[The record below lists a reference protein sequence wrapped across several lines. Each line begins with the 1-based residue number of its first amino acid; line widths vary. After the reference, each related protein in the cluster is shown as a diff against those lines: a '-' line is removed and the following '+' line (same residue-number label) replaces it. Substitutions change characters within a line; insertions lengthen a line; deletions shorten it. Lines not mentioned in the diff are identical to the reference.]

1 MGRGGAMPPNRGRAA
16 PAAGAADPRLAALLA
31 WAGMGGRGFEVR
43 ALPGGFANAVWRVD
57 TGLEAPGL
65 GHRRV
70 AKVFSE
76 LSRRRASAGDSSW
89 GDVALKRGGLDSLG
103 AGLVYASREGVVHE
117 WLPGNSLSLES
128 LLAEG
133 EPLLECMAVRLAQL
147 HGIRLP
153 RQARALFWGWLRSMS
168 DVAFR
173 RGTRPCFGT
182 GRETL
187 EREVA
192 WAEAEVA
199 RAELGS
205 PLVFCH
211 GDLKPDNVIRVA
223 NEHGGADAIDL
234 RFIDLELA
242 GPNWRGLDVAKLF
255 RAGTGGENTRP
266 LTFEEGSECER
277 ALRAFVGHYC
287 LASGVGDPERLVLE
301 AKALLPLT
309 WLEAHLFFRA
319 ALSLETCST
328 RQETLSEL
336 AEHRWECYLGTR
348 AALSSYSAE
357 LRRG

>member
-1 MGRGGAMPPNRGRAA
+1 MPPNRERAA
-16 PAAGAADPRLAALLA
+16 TAAGAADPRLAALLA
-31 WAGMGGRGFEVR
+31 GAGMGGRGFRVR
-43 ALPGGFANAVWRVD
+43 ALPGGFANAVWTIDRTID
-57 TGLEAPGL
+57 AGPQGL

-76 LSRRRASAGDSSW
+76 LSRRRAIAGDCSW

-117 WLPGNSLSLES
+117 WVSGNSLSLES

-133 EPLLECMAVRLAQL
+133 ELLECMAGRLAQL
-147 HGIRLP
+147 HAIRLP
-153 RQARALFWGWLRSMS
+153 RQARALFWGWLRSMNG
-168 DVAFR
+168 VAFG
-173 RGTRPCFGT
+173 RGTRPHLGT

-187 EREVA
+187 EREIA

-223 NEHGGADAIDL
+223 NTPGGVDVIDL

-242 GPNWRGLDVAKLF
+242 GPNLRGIDVAKLLR
-255 RAGTGGENTRP
+255 RAGTRGESTRP
-266 LTFEEGSECER
+266 LTFEEGSESER
-277 ALRAFVGHYC
+277 ALRAFAGHYC
-287 LASGVGDPERLVLE
+287 LASGGGDPERLVLE

-348 AALSSYSAE
+348 AALTSYTAE
-357 LRRG
+357 LRCGRD